1 MALLDQEASRNFLEH
16 TSSLWFNP
24 ELERLKQIGSVPEDY
39 QPKAMQV
46 ILSPHGD
53 HSVLFDGNVIP
64 KEKLQANR
72 KYRDCGY
79 IIFER
84 DIHENWRGSFSL
96 RYNKDKA
103 EELFSSALEFFETA
117 KEANRAGR
125 IRVFLDNLFS
135 ATELLVQSMLF
146 VMTHNQ
152 KYVDKPNH
160 RFTMS
165 ELGKVGKVWN
175 MDNTRYSSLL
185 GNLSRLR
192 DETRYH
198 KRPFSLEETEAQQY
212 ISTVE
217 QVVQEVQREII

>member
-1 MALLDQEASRNFLEH
+1 
-16 TSSLWFNP
+16 
-24 ELERLKQIGSVPEDY
+24 
-39 QPKAMQV
+39 MQV

-96 RYNKDKA
+96 TYNKDKA

-217 QVVQEVQREII
+217 QVVQEVQREIS